1 MSADV
6 AAITG
11 YHAHVYHD
19 AASKEKAARLR
30 ESLEGAFEVQL
41 GRWHD
46 RPVGPHPCGSYQVA
60 FAPELFGVL
69 VPWLALKRDGLTVF
83 IHPETGDDVPDHRDH
98 AIWLGRQQALDLEA
112 LR

>member
-1 MSADV
+1 MAADV

-11 YHAHVYHD
+11 YHAHVYYD
-19 AASKEKAARLR
+19 AASRPKAARLR
-30 ESLEGAFEVQL
+30 EALDGAFDVEL

-46 RPVGPHPCGSYQVA
+46 RPVGPHPCGSYQIA
-60 FAPELFGVL
+60 FAPELFGAL
-69 VPWLALKRDGLTVF
+69 VPWLALNRDGLTVF

-98 AIWLGRQQALDLEA
+98 AIWLGQQQELDLEA